1 MNKGIN
7 VLSLFDGISCGQI
20 ALQRAGIKVDKYFAS
35 EIDKHAI
42 KVTQHNW
49 PNTIQL
55 GDVTKWREWNIEWE
69 SIDLLCAGFPC
80 QAWSVAGKQQGT
92 NDPRG
97 ALAITLFELFTFLKE
112 KNPKLKFLFENV
124 KMKKEYSD
132 YLNNLFGAEF
142 IEINS
147 ALVSAQNRKRLYWT
161 NIENVTPP
169 TDKGILLKDII
180 ESGIVDKLKSYCI
193 DASYWRNSNLF
204 GYLKKSRGTLVFDK
218 ISNLTRFRGY
228 NREELLSPEKRAELC
243 YRKLNQNELEKL
255 QTLPL
260 KYTSVLSH
268 NLASHA
274 IGNGW
279 TVDVI
284 AHIFSFLPQEFKN
297 G

>member
-1 MNKGIN
+1 MQYQKIN
-7 VLSLFDGISCGQI
+7 ALSLFDGISCGQI
-20 ALQRAGIKVDKYFAS
+20 ALQRAGIKVNNYFAS

-124 KMKKEYSD
+124 KMKKEHLT
-132 YLNNLFGAEF
+132 YLNNLFGVEP

-147 ALVSAQNRKRLYWT
+147 ALVSAQNRKRFYWT
-161 NIENVTPP
+161 NIPNIKQPEDRNIILNSILENR
-169 TDKGILLKDII
+169 
-180 ESGIVDKLKSYCI
+180 E
-193 DASYWRNSNLF
+193 
-204 GYLKKSRGTLVFDK
+204 FDK
-218 ISNLTRFRGY
+218 EFYEDKFKQHAPVFYQKEKYKCLVSQGGGRTKERAVCNEEGKWRLLTRSEG
-228 NREELLSPEKRAELC
+228 
-243 YRKLNQNELEKL
+243 EKL
-255 QTLPL
+255 QTVPAG
-260 KYTSVLSH
+260 YTEPISENQTFKCL
-268 NLASHA
+268 
-274 IGNGW
+274 GNGW

>member
-1 MNKGIN
+1 MQYQKIN
-7 VLSLFDGISCGQI
+7 ALSLFDGISCGQI

-124 KMKKEYSD
+124 KMKKEHLT
-132 YLNNLFGAEF
+132 YLNNLFGVEP

-161 NIENVTPP
+161 NIKNITQPK
-169 TDKGILLKDII
+169 DKNIKLQDILD
-180 ESGIVDKLKSYCI
+180 SGIADRDKTFCCRTGGGLSGPSNFKRYFTKS
-193 DASYWRNSNLF
+193 F
-204 GYLKKSRGTLVFDK
+204 GQYKFTQLVSK
-218 ISNLTRFRGY
+218 LSI
-228 NREELLSPEKRAELC
+228 EE
-243 YRKLNQNELEKL
+243 KLNYMLPLSINELEKC
-255 QTLPL
+255 QTLPIN
-260 KYTSVLSH
+260 YTNSISVH
-268 NLASHA
+268 QRYRA

-284 AHIFSFLPQEFKN
+284 AHIFSFLPEEFKN

>member
-124 KMKKEYSD
+124 KMKKEYLN
-132 YLNNLFGAEF
+132 YLNNLFGVEP

-147 ALVSAQNRKRLYWT
+147 ALVSAQNRKRFYWT
-161 NIENVTPP
+161 NIENIVYPK
-169 TDKGILLKDII
+169 DRLILFQDIL
-180 ESGIVDKLKSYCI
+180 ESGFTNRPKCWCVTC
-193 DASYWRNSNLF
+193 ASTWIGRENLSIEKIKFRYKKGFLPVIFNEKKCKFENGWRC
-204 GYLKKSRGTLVFDK
+204 
-218 ISNLTRFRGY
+218 LTIQ
-228 NREELLSPEKRAELC
+228 EI
-243 YRKLNQNELEKL
+243 EKL
-255 QTLPL
+255 QTLPNG
-260 KYTSVLSH
+260 YTSILS
-268 NLASHA
+268 NSAAYKA

-284 AHIFSFLPQEFKN
+284 AHIFSFLPEEFKN